1 MNLKSTLLTV
11 ILASLILSIP
21 GFATPINDE
30 AIRIETIVDSP
41 NRFTVT
47 LDFQQ
52 PTLIEGED
60 MNNDPKLRVDLAGT
74 IPDFN
79 SEGPALPVITR
90 LIAVPDGYSVNV
102 KIRDIQDVRY
112 EVENIISRDRLP
124 ERNLR
129 RVDRQPAVEV
139 GEPVWMRWLR
149 VAPVRI
155 RPAHYLADEHQVA
168 CAERMEIE
176 FEFIPDGSSTGRNP
190 DPERYWSQAFEDF
203 FESML
208 LNNRNLTHILS
219 GGKQVQRGSYII
231 ITDQHHAPRAAQLGD
246 WKRRKGFNV
255 VIEPMA
261 LQGETSAQ
269 EIKAYIQDAY
279 DNWDRPPEFVLLLG
293 DENQGGIQLPT
304 FYVRD
309 PDSPNAPPDASD
321 LDYSLLE
328 GDDYF
333 PDLFVG
339 RISCNSPTPGGVS
352 TALSRMVKHEMN
364 IAEIAEEN
372 RDAFNRAVL
381 WGCNYG
387 QSGRRIST
395 PVETLR
401 WLEERLIDR
410 HFDVFTSYF
419 RQDGDNISS
428 EPIIEAINRG
438 VNIVG
443 YRGWADASG
452 THYPN
457 FYKPDLYE
465 LDNGPLLP
473 IFTIIGCNTG
483 DFANDNH
490 IECFAEYALTRGDRS
505 YPAAALGAYAP
516 SYLHT
521 KSGYNNP
528 IFSGYYFSLLYR
540 NTRVFGPLVLGSKM
554 EIWRGF
560 PQKQRAGDLVEFY
573 FHIYNLLG
581 DPEINVYLTPP
592 EILNVDHP
600 EALSVGD
607 SYTLFTVCNE
617 DDEPVHGAMVNLYK
631 ADETEISVLTDA
643 DGLALIPVQLD
654 TVGELEITVIAHQAA
669 PYMESIPVLLPDRN
683 IGYNGVTISN
693 DQGDERL
700 LTGEPV
706 NLTVSLRN
714 TGSTDVNGISATLSS
729 ILESIEVIES
739 QADFGDIVAGGTA
752 SGENAYRVVLAH
764 TIPSADHVPFQLE
777 ITDSGDNSYIALFRL
792 PIATGV
798 VQYQSH
804 EFEGGSANHGEN
816 SELIITVYNAGSMDL
831 SGLTAD
837 LITYDNS
844 VNITDGEAEFG
855 DIAVGQTADCAG
867 NSFRVAVAE
876 NAADGRQV
884 TLIARFTDED
894 GDYVNTM
901 PFNIVIGVVEE
912 DDPVGPDAYGY
923 YAYEDIDD
931 DRYPE
936 VPDFDWIEL
945 DPNYDGEDAVHHEL
959 GDDST
964 FVMDLPFSFVF
975 YNREYNSIAICSNG
989 WVSFEATTSYFNFR
1003 NWGMPSSLGP
1013 HTMIAPFWED
1023 LVGES
1028 LGDDQRDVINVFTR
1042 YDENEA
1048 RFVIEWSR
1056 VYARTSAEDYLQTFE
1071 LVLYDPQVVETE
1083 TGDGVFLFQYLDV
1096 EVVDRDETN
1105 FATVGIQDWLHLRGL
1120 EITFSNRYHPAADT
1134 LKPERAI
1141 KFTTT
1146 TPDPYLDSK
1155 QDAELQPRVFGL
1167 DNPYPNPFNS
1177 SVSIGFRLV
1186 NAGDVQLT
1194 LLDLNGRLVRL
1205 LLSGKAAAGQH
1216 NLTLNAGAL
1225 PSGLYI
1231 IRLNSGGMTSQ
1242 KKIIL
1247 LQ

>member
-1 MNLKSTLLTV
+1 MNLKLNLFKV
-11 ILASLILSIP
+11 ILTSFILATP
-21 GFATPINDE
+21 GFSSPIIDN
-30 AIRIETIVDSP
+30 AIGIETIIDNP
-41 NRFTVT
+41 GRFTVT

-60 MNNDPKLRVDLAGT
+60 MNNDPKLRVDLAGA

-90 LIAVPDGYSVNV
+90 LIAVPNGYIVNV
-102 KIRDIQDVRY
+102 KIRDIRDVRY
-112 EVENIISRDRLP
+112 EVESIISRDRLP

-129 RVDRQPAVEV
+129 RVDRLPAVEV
-139 GEPVWMRWLR
+139 GEPGWMRWLR
-149 VAPVRI
+149 VAPVLI
-155 RPAHYLADEHQVA
+155 RPAYYLADEHQVA

-190 DPERYWSQAFEDF
+190 DPERYWSQAYEDF

-208 LNNRNLTHILS
+208 LNNRNLLHILS
-219 GGKQVQRGSYII
+219 GGRVVQRGSYII
-231 ITDQHHAPRAAQLGD
+231 ITDQAHAPRAAEFAD

-255 VIEPMA
+255 VIEPMS

-309 PDSPNAPPDASD
+309 PDSPNEPPDASD

-339 RISCNSPTPGGVS
+339 RISCNSPSPGGVS

-372 RDAFNRAVL
+372 RDAFYRAVL

-387 QSGRRIST
+387 QSGVPLST

-401 WLEERLIDR
+401 WLEERLIER

-419 RQDGDNISS
+419 HRDGDNIRP

-452 THYPN
+452 THYPH
-457 FYKPDLYE
+457 FYEPDLRA

-483 DFANDNH
+483 DFANDDY
-490 IECFAEYALTRGDRS
+490 IECFAELALTLGGRAD
-505 YPAAALGAYAP
+505 PKAALGAYAP
-516 SYLHT
+516 SYLRT
-521 KSGYNNP
+521 KSQFNNP

-540 NTRVFGPLVLGSKM
+540 NTRVFGSLVLGSKM
-554 EIWRGF
+554 EIWHGF
-560 PQKQRAGDLVEFY
+560 PQQQRDGDMVEFY

-581 DPEINVYLTPP
+581 DPEINIYLTPP

-600 EALSVGD
+600 EALYVGD
-607 SYTLFTVCNE
+607 SYTLFSVSNE
-617 DDEPVHGAMVNLYK
+617 NDEPEHGAIVNLYK
-631 ADETEISVLTDA
+631 PDETEISVLTDA

-654 TVGELEITVIAHQAA
+654 TIGELEITVIAHQAA
-669 PYMESIPVLLPDRN
+669 PYMETIPVLLPERN
-683 IGYNGVTISN
+683 IGYNGVTVSN

-729 ILESIEVIES
+729 VLESIEVIES
-739 QADFGDIVAGGTA
+739 RADFGDIAAGETA
-752 SGENAYRVVLAH
+752 SGGNAYRVVLAH

-777 ITDSGDNSYIALFRL
+777 ITDSEDNSYLALFRL

-798 VQYQSH
+798 VQYRSH
-804 EFEGGSANHGEN
+804 EFEGGSADPGEN
-816 SELIITVYNAGSMDL
+816 SELIITVYNAGSADL

-844 VNITDGEAEFG
+844 VDITDGEAEFG
-855 DIAVGQTADCAG
+855 DIAVGQTADCDG
-867 NSFRVAVAE
+867 NSFGVRVAE

-901 PFNIVIGVVEE
+901 PFNIVIGEVGS
-912 DDPVGPDAYGY
+912 DDPIGPDAYGY

-936 VPDFDWIEL
+936 IPNFDWIEL
-945 DPNYDGEDAVHHEL
+945 DPDYGGEGADHHEL
-959 GDDST
+959 GDDAT
-964 FVMDLPFSFVF
+964 FVVDLPFDFVF
-975 YNREYNSIAICSNG
+975 YNRRYDSIAVCSNG
-989 WVSFEATTSYFNFR
+989 WVSFEASTAYFNFR

-1013 HTMIAPFWED
+1013 HTMIAPLWED
-1023 LVGES
+1023 IVGES
-1028 LGDDQRDVINVFTR
+1028 LGGDERDVINVFTR
-1042 YDENEA
+1042 YDEEEA
-1048 RFVIEWSR
+1048 RFIIEWSR
-1056 VYARTSAEDYLQTFE
+1056 VYARTNVEDYLQTFE

-1083 TGDGVFLFQYLDV
+1083 TGDGVILIQYLDV
-1096 EVVDRDETN
+1096 EVVDRNETN

-1120 EITFSNRYHPAADT
+1120 EITFSNRYHPAAAI
-1134 LKPERAI
+1134 LEPERAI
-1141 KFTTT
+1141 KFTTEP
-1146 TPDPYLDSK
+1146 PDTFLGSK
-1155 QDAELQPRVFGL
+1155 QDAPLLPMVFGL

-1177 SVSIGFRLV
+1177 SVSIGYSLI
-1186 NAGDVQLT
+1186 NAGEVRLS

-1216 NLTLNAGAL
+1216 NLTLNAGSL

-1231 IRLNSGGMTSQ
+1231 IRLDSGGMTSQ